1 MIAIGKPMVSILIE
15 NDLYFEEYCILYC
28 YVYNKVDVLV
38 EYCKSNKLVSKK
50 GGILLSLRDK
60 GYLHIKPEDFRI
72 DELKPTNKGIMFIKN
87 LVDSYTDQKADNPLL
102 ADENLLDLAENI
114 YGEEFK
120 KFFAAYPVKVRRIN
134 GREDNLREGKKEIKQ
149 LYLNIIQRNK
159 ISPQRLQKIL
169 EVYIQEKKRTG
180 SAAYLKTLRNWLK
193 QDIWKDVIEWVANK
207 QSTNN
212 NKDIDYGGKL
222 I

>member
-15 NDLYFEEYCILYC
+15 NNLTFEEYCILYC
-28 YVYNKVDVLV
+28 YVYKKVDALEPYALDKNMIPVF
-38 EYCKSNKLVSKK
+38 KLQ
-50 GGILLSLRDK
+50 DK
-60 GYLHIKPEDFRI
+60 GYVRIKPKSMKIRDVT
-72 DELKPTNKGIMFIKN
+72 PTNKGITFIKN

-102 ADENLLDLAENI
+102 ADENLLDLAEDI

-120 KFFAAYPVKVRRIN
+120 TFFATYPVKVRRVN

-149 LYLNIIQRNK
+149 LYLTTIQRNK
-159 ISPQRLQKIL
+159 ITPQRLQKIL
-169 EVYIQEKKRTG
+169 EVYIKEKKRTG
-180 SAAYLKTLRNWLK
+180 SIAYLKTLRNWLK
-193 QDIWKDVIEWVANK
+193 QDIWKDVIEWVTSK
-207 QSTNN
+207 RSTN